1 MLILYI
7 SNKVIRMIILNVIT
21 PIMKYSLLLVSGRT
35 LSTNRYRKFETPRA
49 QPQQIKPE
57 PPSQSSS
64 GQQLLQKMCIYLSIG
79 RGDIGCYSTFIYIFH
94 TKGIINASLLFKH
107 IIEFCR
113 DREFKNFFSV
123 EGFIINFC
131 ILIEYHQNL
140 SMDVN
145 TNNTMVSQ

>member
-1 MLILYI
+1 M
-7 SNKVIRMIILNVIT
+7 RMIILKAMT
-21 PIMKYSLLLVSGRT
+21 PTMKYSLFPVSGRI
-35 LSTNRYRKFETPRA
+35 LSSNRHKKFETPRA
-49 QPQQIKPE
+49 QLQQIKPE

-94 TKGIINASLLFKH
+94 MKGIINASLSFKH
-107 IIEFCR
+107 IIEFCK
-113 DREFKNFFSV
+113 DRGFKIVFNV

-140 SMDVN
+140 SVDVN
-145 TNNTMVSQ
+145 NNISAHLELL